1 VRLSRT
7 VLGKGHGCGRAYASL
22 EQLAF
27 PQAANPSG
35 VVTLSAGLAMLDR
48 GHMMSVHEVVKEAD
62 EALYRA
68 KHLGRNRVEPPA
80 VYSTHTASS

>member
-1 VRLSRT
+1 MRLSRT

-27 PQAANPSG
+27 PHAANPSG